1 MRDLIHIRL
10 TPIFFKSKKQRNRY
24 SVVYS
29 NLYVNIICY
38 YKQTSNFVF
47 IPPYTALTAQQS
59 ISLPVFGPHDEVTS
73 TSSPPDRNV
82 SLGSCTWIID
92 HKCPDVDNIKVYLF
106 TRRNPNDRQLIYV
119 SDTWEKSNLSI
130 SHFDPS
136 DPVKIII
143 HGYNSDMYLTPLI
156 DMKDGTYA
164 VNGKTKTIHYFPLL
178 LYIEYLQR
186 GSYNLFYI
194 DWSSLAPGP
203 CYISAVHNARHSGIC
218 IGQLVK
224 RILESGTDDIHLI
237 GFSLGAHVTNFVA
250 NSVKP
255 FVIPRITGKGERDSE
270 RERVVIYTKLHT
282 LKVLIQLCHYS

>member
-1 MRDLIHIRL
+1 M
-10 TPIFFKSKKQRNRY
+10 
-24 SVVYS
+24 
-29 NLYVNIICY
+29 
-38 YKQTSNFVF
+38 
-47 IPPYTALTAQQS
+47 A
-59 ISLPVFGPHDEVTS
+59 
-73 TSSPPDRNV
+73 SPPDRNV

-92 HKCPDVDNIKVYLF
+92 HKCPDMENIKIYLF
-106 TRRNPNDRQLIYV
+106 TRRNLNDRQLIYV
-119 SDTWEKSNLSI
+119 SDTWEKSNLST

-156 DMKDGTYA
+156 DMKDGMLSRRQNVPRIRIQYNT
-164 VNGKTKTIHYFPLL
+164 FSFC
-178 LYIEYLQR
+178 IEYLQR

-255 FVIPRITGKGERDSE
+255 FVIPRITGKYKHIYFLLIF
-270 RERVVIYTKLHT
+270 VIR
-282 LKVLIQLCHYS
+282 